1 MKNPAQLIDAFF
13 RKPLLIEDAT
23 LRMIL
28 AALNASAA
36 FPAPQAAYGSARAG
50 SVITVRSEI
59 AVIPVYGVLTYRSI
73 GFFSYLFGD
82 TTYQEIRN
90 NFRQALGDN
99 AVSAIVLDCATP
111 GGGVEGTF
119 DLVDEIYQSRG
130 VKPIYAMINESAF
143 SAGYLIASA
152 AEKVFLPRTGLAGSV
167 GTVMVHID
175 ESAADEMAGMK
186 YTEIYSGA
194 RKIDGNPHAPLSD
207 ETRAVYQKMVDQVG
221 DLIIETVARNR
232 GMKPA
237 DVRAQQAAIYTG
249 KEAVAAGLADAV
261 LSWDAAWKRIIGA
274 KSIKGGTSM
283 KAKLQALFDEAP
295 NKETIVLALAELGY
309 VPKMEGAVILP
320 AGVVPALAAALGIDA
335 AQLGGDLTKIDFTKL
350 GMSAVAAAVSAAE
363 SKTRKETLAHVQSIH
378 EICALGGMEK
388 MFAGLIKAETKVE
401 DARTQVLAAKAASAA
416 GTQINSTIGGV
427 GAEAPNLL
435 LADAKKRAAARE
447 ARR

>member
-1 MKNPAQLIDAFF
+1 
-13 RKPLLIEDAT
+13 
-23 LRMIL
+23 
-28 AALNASAA
+28 
-36 FPAPQAAYGSARAG
+36 
-50 SVITVRSEI
+50 
-59 AVIPVYGVLTYRSI
+59 
-73 GFFSYLFGD
+73 
-82 TTYQEIRN
+82 
-90 NFRQALGDN
+90 
-99 AVSAIVLDCATP
+99 
-111 GGGVEGTF
+111 
-119 DLVDEIYQSRG
+119 
-130 VKPIYAMINESAF
+130 
-143 SAGYLIASA
+143 
-152 AEKVFLPRTGLAGSV
+152 
-167 GTVMVHID
+167 
-175 ESAADEMAGMK
+175 
-186 YTEIYSGA
+186 
-194 RKIDGNPHAPLSD
+194 
-207 ETRAVYQKMVDQVG
+207 
-221 DLIIETVARNR
+221 
-232 GMKPA
+232 
-237 DVRAQQAAIYTG
+237 
-249 KEAVAAGLADAV
+249 
-261 LSWDAAWKRIIGA
+261 
-274 KSIKGGTSM
+274 M

-447 ARR
+447 AKR